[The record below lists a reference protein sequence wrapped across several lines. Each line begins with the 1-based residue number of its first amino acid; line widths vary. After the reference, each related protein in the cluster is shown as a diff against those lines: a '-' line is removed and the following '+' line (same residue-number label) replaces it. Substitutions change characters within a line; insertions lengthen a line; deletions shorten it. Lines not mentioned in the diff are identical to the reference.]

1 MSDIAKLFRKICGEN
16 IATKERVF
24 YSCSRI
30 YKWFLA
36 DIVCSNEKGRFCLWC
51 GIALVRK
58 YASDFINK
66 DGKKSPIQKAIQN
79 T

>member
-36 DIVCSNEKGRFCLWC
+36 NLDNRQNKHWTEP
-51 GIALVRK
+51 K
-58 YASDFINK
+58 YTY
-66 DGKKSPIQKAIQN
+66 GVAI
-79 T
+79 TSVSK